1 MDYKEKR
8 FEEDIEQW
16 LLIYGGYTKGD
27 QKTYDRKK
35 ALDLPKLVEFIQ
47 ATQPKAWERYVYT
60 YKADAENKL
69 FKRFT
74 EEVELNG
81 LLHVL
86 RRGITDHGI
95 RLRVAAFPQESTL
108 NPEVVK
114 NYEANILTVTRQF
127 KYSTANE
134 NSIDMVLSLNGIP
147 IVALELKDQFTGQN
161 VDNAKKQFTYNR
173 DPRELCFQ
181 FNKRFLV
188 CFAVDLDEVEMTTK
202 LERGNTVFLPFNQGS
217 SGSGKVG
224 GAGNPKNVEG
234 YPVSYLWEQ
243 VLKKDSLMDLLRR
256 YLHLDQ
262 KVEKVVKNGKETRK
276 REEKLIFPRYHQL
289 DSVRYLL
296 GDARAN
302 GSGQNYLIQHSAGS
316 GKSNSIAWLS
326 YGLASLHDENNQHIF
341 NSVIV
346 VTDRKV
352 LDNQLQRTIS
362 SFDHTKG
369 LIEIIDDKKTSQD
382 LRKAINDGKRIIVTT
397 LQKFPF
403 IYEEI
408 DEVKGKR
415 FAVIV
420 DEAHSSQT
428 GKSAAKLRE
437 GLTDTE
443 EALREYE
450 RIESAEEREAE
461 DYEDKIVNELL
472 AHGRQENLSFFAFT
486 ATPKQKTLEV
496 FGKKTPEG
504 SFIAHHIY
512 SMRQAIEEG
521 FILDVLKNYM
531 TYKTCYKIA
540 KETED
545 NPALPSSLATRTIK
559 NYQSLHPYNLQQKTA
574 IIIEQFREVTKKKI
588 GGRAKA
594 MVVTSSRLH
603 AVRYYHEFKHYIER
617 KGYEDVDILVA
628 FSGIV
633 KDHSIDYTE
642 EGINKRRDGSTIKE
656 DQLRDDFH
664 GDDFNVLIVAEKY
677 QTGFDEPLLH
687 SMFVDK
693 KLECVKAV
701 QTLSRLNRI
710 YQGKEDTFVLDFVNT
725 GDDIQEAFK
734 PYYEATILDEEININ
749 LIYDTRSALQQYGL
763 YNNEDIEEFVKIY
776 YKKGKQT
783 ETDLGRMT
791 SALKPAVKRYEDL
804 DEDERFGF
812 KRIARNFVR
821 WYAYITQIARMF
833 DKELHKEYVF
843 VSYLEKLLPKVSPD
857 PVDLEGKLK
866 LEFYKLQQTFKGDIS
881 FSPIGE
887 EQVIYNPENI
897 NPESSPEPDELLET
911 IIKRIND
918 RYTGTFSE
926 SDRVIVETI
935 YNRGIKNNKEVE
947 KYVKSNDMEVFI
959 NSIFP
964 QVFKAIAQSLY
975 AESIESYTKLFEDRE
990 LYASVMEEMARQAY
1004 KELG

>member
-1 MDYKEKR
+1 
-8 FEEDIEQW
+8 
-16 LLIYGGYTKGD
+16 
-27 QKTYDRKK
+27 
-35 ALDLPKLVEFIQ
+35 
-47 ATQPKAWERYVYT
+47 
-60 YKADAENKL
+60 
-69 FKRFT
+69 
-74 EEVELNG
+74 
-81 LLHVL
+81 
-86 RRGITDHGI
+86 
-95 RLRVAAFPQESTL
+95 
-108 NPEVVK
+108 
-114 NYEANILTVTRQF
+114 
-127 KYSTANE
+127 
-134 NSIDMVLSLNGIP
+134 MVLSLNGIP

-161 VDNAKKQFTYNR
+161 VDNAKKQFMYNR

-540 KETED
+540 KKRD
-545 NPALPSSLATRTIK
+545 NPAYRLPLRQEPSKTTSRFTLITSNKKRPSLLNSSEGEPKRKSEEEPKLWW
-559 NYQSLHPYNLQQKTA
+559 
-574 IIIEQFREVTKKKI
+574 
-588 GGRAKA
+588 
-594 MVVTSSRLH
+594 SRL
-603 AVRYYHEFKHYIER
+603 
-617 KGYEDVDILVA
+617 
-628 FSGIV
+628 
-633 KDHSIDYTE
+633 
-642 EGINKRRDGSTIKE
+642 
-656 DQLRDDFH
+656 
-664 GDDFNVLIVAEKY
+664 
-677 QTGFDEPLLH
+677 P
-687 SMFVDK
+687 
-693 KLECVKAV
+693 
-701 QTLSRLNRI
+701 
-710 YQGKEDTFVLDFVNT
+710 
-725 GDDIQEAFK
+725 
-734 PYYEATILDEEININ
+734 
-749 LIYDTRSALQQYGL
+749 
-763 YNNEDIEEFVKIY
+763 
-776 YKKGKQT
+776 
-783 ETDLGRMT
+783 
-791 SALKPAVKRYEDL
+791 
-804 DEDERFGF
+804 
-812 KRIARNFVR
+812 
-821 WYAYITQIARMF
+821 
-833 DKELHKEYVF
+833 VF
-843 VSYLEKLLPKVSPD
+843 M
-857 PVDLEGKLK
+857 
-866 LEFYKLQQTFKGDIS
+866 
-881 FSPIGE
+881 
-887 EQVIYNPENI
+887 
-897 NPESSPEPDELLET
+897 
-911 IIKRIND
+911 R
-918 RYTGTFSE
+918 
-926 SDRVIVETI
+926 
-935 YNRGIKNNKEVE
+935 
-947 KYVKSNDMEVFI
+947 
-959 NSIFP
+959 
-964 QVFKAIAQSLY
+964 
-975 AESIESYTKLFEDRE
+975 
-990 LYASVMEEMARQAY
+990 
-1004 KELG
+1004 